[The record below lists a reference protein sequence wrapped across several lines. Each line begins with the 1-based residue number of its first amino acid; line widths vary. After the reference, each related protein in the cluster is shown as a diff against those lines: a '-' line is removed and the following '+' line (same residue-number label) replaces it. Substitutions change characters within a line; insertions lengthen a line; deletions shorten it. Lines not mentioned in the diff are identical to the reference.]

1 MNETI
6 RPQKRERTPLVT
18 KAVLLLAFLLG
29 LAVIALG
36 WLGMRE
42 YSASGFSSELAY
54 RAIHRLGGE
63 VDGFWNRKLA
73 PQLDEFAQTE
83 DGDTKRA
90 ELDRIACAL
99 LASAWEGQKSGGQAA
114 LDALLAGKSE
124 SAREELTQK
133 LLFSTWL
140 LNGPKVGAANRK
152 ELAAITGTELR
163 CLQLQLLDAV
173 LDENAPLPGP
183 AEKLAGALTGQ
194 ERQAM
199 LLQIWYVSHGSAENK
214 ITEQVNTLKKS
225 VRDKQAQLDAF
236 RMIAE
241 KEVSWLWQLL
251 VSSSRSAILV
261 GILLSLDALLLTL
274 LMLGDRTWSL
284 DFKWLIILLI
294 VDFLLLFQLM
304 PLVYM
309 LVKAFFPDSSF
320 SLETF
325 KRLYTYPLNLDA
337 LKNTL
342 IAASATMVF
351 GTLLAFP
358 LAWLVGRTNLYGKK
372 FFRALFVLTYMVP
385 PYVGAMAWLRLL
397 NPNVGTINQ
406 WLRALLRLSDS
417 PGPLNVYSL
426 PGMIWVLSTFYYPYA
441 FITVSRAME
450 KMDPSLEEASRISG
464 ASPLKTLFTVTLP
477 MMLPSLISGA
487 LLVFVSAMSCYG
499 IPSIIG
505 SPGRVHTVT
514 TRIVEY
520 VALGQQGLNDAT
532 GMAVFL
538 MVLAILIL
546 FISDVVLAK
555 RQYITVSGKSVRP
568 AIVDLRGWR
577 IPLTVIVSLFA
588 VIVIVIPFATIFST
602 SFKIDVGKSM
612 LLRENFTLSNW
623 KTVFGRVETVNSF
636 KNSLLFAAVA
646 ATVGIAVACTM
657 SYLLQR
663 TRIRGRKIPDFLI
676 TLGSG
681 TPSVV
686 IALGLIMTMKGNFGI
701 NIYNTA
707 YIMIIAYMIKY
718 MMMGM
723 RTVVSAMSQIHVS
736 LEECSQVSGASW
748 LKTMFRITGPLIF
761 PSIAAGW
768 FLIFIPSFYELS
780 MTTLLYS
787 STTKTIGFQLY
798 EYWTFT
804 SQPMSCAMAFGIL
817 LIVVFLNFVLN
828 RLTKGEFSI

>member
-1 MNETI
+1 MNNAANLQTA
-6 RPQKRERTPLVT
+6 PDKRDRTPVITKIILALVF
-18 KAVLLLAFLLG
+18 ALG
-29 LAVIALG
+29 LAVILLG
-36 WLGMRE
+36 YRGIQE
-42 YSASGFSSELAY
+42 YGASGFSAEAAY
-54 RAIHRLGGE
+54 SAVYTLSGGAENAWSKKLQPQRASLPAE
-63 VDGFWNRKLA
+63 NQAALDGAAR
-73 PQLDEFAQTE
+73 QL
-83 DGDTKRA
+83 
-90 ELDRIACAL
+90 L
-99 LASAWEGQKSGGQAA
+99 LAAWEGQKPGGGADAEALLTAEGDSAA
-114 LDALLAGKSE
+114 LLY
-124 SAREELTQK
+124 K
-133 LLFSTWL
+133 LLYTTYL
-140 LNGPKVGAANRK
+140 VNGPKVSTSQKKEIAALSGAEEDAFRQGLFNC
-152 ELAAITGTELR
+152 LA
-163 CLQLQLLDAV
+163 D
-173 LDENAPLPGP
+173 DSAPLPEAAKA
-183 AEKLAGALTGQ
+183 AEKLAG
-194 ERQAM
+194 EEKRAM
-199 LLQIWYVSHGSAENK
+199 LVQLWFVSNDSAAV
-214 ITEQVNTLKKS
+214 TEAVNTLKKS
-225 VRDKQAQLDAF
+225 VRDKALQLNAF
-236 RMIAE
+236 RMAARG
-241 KEVSWLWQLL
+241 EVSWLWQLV
-251 VSSSRSAILV
+251 VSNSRTAILA
-261 GILLSLDALLLTL
+261 GILIALDAVLLTL
-274 LMLGDRTWSL
+274 LMLGDKTWII
-284 DFKWLIILLI
+284 DFKWIIILLI

-309 LVKAFFPDSSF
+309 VIKAFFPDSAF

-325 KRLYTYPLNLDA
+325 ERLYTYSLNLDA
-337 LKNTL
+337 LTNTL
-342 IAASATMVF
+342 IAAFATMIL

-406 WLRALLRLSDS
+406 WLRALFALGDG

-426 PGMIWVLSTFYYPYA
+426 PGMIWVLTSFYYPYA
-441 FITVSRAME
+441 FITISRAME

-464 ASPLKTLFTVTLP
+464 SSPLKTLLTITLP
-477 MMLPSLISGA
+477 MMMPSLIAGA
-487 LLVFVSAMSCYG
+487 LLVFVSAASCYG

-538 MVLAILIL
+538 MVLAVIIL

-568 AIVDLRGWR
+568 AIVDLRAWR
-577 IPLTVIVSLFA
+577 VPMTAIVSLFA
-588 VIVIVIPFATIFST
+588 VIVIFIPFATIFST

-612 LLRENFTLSNW
+612 FEPENFTLTNW
-623 KTVFGRVETVNSF
+623 TTVFGRTETMNSL
-636 KNSLLFAAVA
+636 KNSLLFAAVT
-646 ATVGIAVACTM
+646 ATVGIVIACTM

-707 YIMIIAYMIKY
+707 YIMIIAYTIKY
-718 MMMGM
+718 LMMGM

-736 LEECSQVSGASW
+736 LEECSQVAGASW
-748 LKTMFRITGPLIF
+748 TRTMFKITGPLIF

-817 LIVVFLNFVLN
+817 LIVVALNFVLN